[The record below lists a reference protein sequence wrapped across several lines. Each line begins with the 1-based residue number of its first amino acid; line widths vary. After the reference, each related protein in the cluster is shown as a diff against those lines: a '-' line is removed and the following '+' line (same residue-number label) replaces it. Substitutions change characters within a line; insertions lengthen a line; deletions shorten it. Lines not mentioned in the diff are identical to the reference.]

1 MIQIIDSFKN
11 KSLVIFQ
18 NILEKFTKL
27 SFWKKEE
34 QVNYEQNSLDNLI
47 PNLKTREEKI
57 LIEKRKRNQV
67 YRTLDYLLALNT
79 YYDYFS
85 LDSFKIT
92 KYAKFLA
99 QLTNQKAV
107 TTDFLF
113 LSFFYSN
120 CDITKFLKES
130 TLDQEK
136 VATIIFESTS
146 KEIIENKSV
155 VEFLLSKVKIF
166 NKLNSYFFNREPII
180 YDLPYSFE
188 VHKIFQ
194 KASQNAIERFQTPI
208 ISPEILLITLME
220 EERTKANRLIKK
232 FLPLEKDWLLF
243 RYSLLKRL
251 YKKELNLK
259 KTIPKN
265 QHYFAYLMN
274 LELSD
279 YELENL
285 MENEAKFR
293 YGVSLFRNNLIKS
306 ALEVDIF
313 TLISDDTFRSMKS
326 KPIKRKYSC

>member
-1 MIQIIDSFKN
+1 MIKIIDSFKN

-18 NILEKFTKL
+18 KLLDKFKSL
-27 SFWKKEE
+27 SFWKKVEE
-34 QVNYEQNSLDNLI
+34 VNGEQNSLDNLI
-47 PNLKTREEKI
+47 SNSKTREEKI

-67 YRTLDYLLALNT
+67 YRTLDYLLELNT

-107 TTDFLF
+107 TTDFFF
-113 LSFFYSN
+113 LAFFYAN
-120 CDITKFLKES
+120 CDISEFLKKS
-130 TLDQEK
+130 SLDHEK
-136 VATIIFESTS
+136 IAAVVFDSIS
-146 KEIIENKSV
+146 KETTKGKS
-155 VEFLLSKVKIF
+155 LSKVLLMNLNIF
-166 NKLNSYFFNREPII
+166 TKLNSYFFKKESIV

-194 KASQNAIERFQTPI
+194 KASQNAIKRFQTPI

-232 FLPLEKDWLLF
+232 FLPVEKDWLLF
-243 RYSLLKRL
+243 RYELLKRV
-251 YKKELNLK
+251 YKKELGIK

-279 YELENL
+279 YEIENL
-285 MENEAKFR
+285 MENETKFR
-293 YGVSLFRNNLIKS
+293 YGVGLFRNNLMKA
-306 ALEVDIF
+306 ALETDLF
-313 TLISDDTFRSMKS
+313 SLISDDTFLSMKS
-326 KPIKRKYSC
+326 KRIKRKYSS